1 MLRLAPFFAI
11 SAIITPLI
19 IWFVAH
25 GSGEVNRDAT
35 FLERLLGAGTVPWFY
50 LSKALLPVHLAF
62 VYPMWKIGIGDVH
75 WWIPL
80 AAAGCVTWLLWQFR
94 KSTVDRAL
102 LFAWAY
108 FCIALLP
115 VIGFADPGYMR
126 YSLVADHY
134 QHLALIGIAAALAA
148 AWHYWRSGVKRR
160 ADLWPNLT
168 LGALLCGLGY
178 LACCQSALYAKA
190 ETLYRASLER
200 NPNCSIMQNGLGI
213 RLLNSGNASEA
224 MNLFE
229 KALALDP
236 SNAQAHCNLGLALAS
251 QQRIDDALRE
261 YQRAGA

>member
-1 MLRLAPFFAI
+1 M
-11 SAIITPLI
+11 TPLI

-25 GSGEVNRDAT
+25 GSGEIIRDAT
-35 FLERLLGAGTVPWFY
+35 VLERLLGAGTVPWFY

-62 VYPMWKIGIGDVH
+62 VYPMWKIGIGGVH

-134 QHLALIGIAAALAA
+134 QHLALIGIAAASAA
-148 AWHYWRSGVKRR
+148 AWHYLAQRSETSRGPVAESNSRR
-160 ADLWPNLT
+160 A
-168 LGALLCGLGY
+168 LCGLGY

-224 MNLFE
+224 TNLFE
-229 KALALDP
+229 SA
-236 SNAQAHCNLGLALAS
+236 
-251 QQRIDDALRE
+251 
-261 YQRAGA
+261 RA